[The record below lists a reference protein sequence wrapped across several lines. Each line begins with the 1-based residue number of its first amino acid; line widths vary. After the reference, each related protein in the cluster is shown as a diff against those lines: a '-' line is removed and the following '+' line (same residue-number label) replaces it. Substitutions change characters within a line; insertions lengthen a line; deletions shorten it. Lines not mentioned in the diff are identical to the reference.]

1 MADKDVKEI
10 IRFEYENGK
19 TMQFLADKYGVKLGT
34 IKTWSFTQKWIKKKS
49 NKQTKP
55 KKKSKNQKVK
65 PNQENEKSNNI
76 EIEIKKDILNEM
88 PRQEVMDKY
97 GIKKSAYYVKK
108 KSISELILERSEMY
122 LRKASEFAYPDSQE
136 LLQKIKIKKRNI
148 LLGGLQSISLD
159 TLNKSEQET
168 LSKALANI
176 TKIENEIMKDLGI
189 VSIYKQIETDAQIN
203 DIDIQKEKLEIE
215 KVKVK
220 ELINSTNDESV
231 TIIDDI
237 TGDDKI
243 WI

>member
-1 MADKDVKEI
+1 MSDKDVKEI
-10 IRFEYENGK
+10 IRLEYENGK

-34 IKTWSFTQKWIKKKS
+34 IKTWSFTQKWIKKKP

-122 LRKASEFAYPDSQE
+122 LRKASEFAYPDAQE

-189 VSIYKQIETDAQIN
+189 VSIYKQIETDNQIN

-215 KVKVK
+215 KIKAK
-220 ELINSTNDESV
+220 DLINSSDNDSV

-237 TGDDKI
+237 TGE
-243 WI
+243 